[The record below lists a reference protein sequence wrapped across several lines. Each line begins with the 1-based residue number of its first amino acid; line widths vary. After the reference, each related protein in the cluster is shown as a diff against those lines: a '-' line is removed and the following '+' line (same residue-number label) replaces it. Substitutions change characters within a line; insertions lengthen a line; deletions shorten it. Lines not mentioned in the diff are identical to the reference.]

1 MAVVAVPFLP
11 ARFFLASL
19 LALAAGS
26 AVAAPD
32 GLVPAVAASPQLG
45 LALLSVA
52 LGLLKLFAMVLWAQ
66 HRSERAYL
74 LYALGLGALLLR
86 NLGHLQQ
93 ATLDVPATVWAGWAL
108 LPVLA
113 AVLLLVRWAS
123 SKQQDSTSPPS
134 LLRLEMVPLLLGLAL
149 TLAVTLNDL
158 ALLAGWTQTLEP
170 ALLPMAALLLGGGLL
185 LLVQGR
191 YTRSLRETRAARE
204 ALKQRLSE
212 RETVLNEQ
220 HTRLRES
227 ERQQALMAER
237 QRLMQDMHD
246 GLGSALLSAMVA
258 VDQGAMDR
266 TAVVDVLR
274 ECVDDLRL
282 VIDSLEPVG
291 HDLVALLATMRYRLG
306 KRLQAG
312 GLVLD
317 WDVQDLPM
325 LEWLEP
331 PDALQV
337 LRLMQE
343 ALSNV
348 LKHARATRVR
358 LATRRHERYVEIR
371 IEDDGLGFDV
381 ANAPRG
387 RGLRSQQ
394 RRTQRLGGTLDLDSI
409 PGHGTRLCLRLPI
422 VRKVPP
428 PQQDD
433 TSA

>member
-1 MAVVAVPFLP
+1 MALVA
-11 ARFFLASL
+11 
-19 LALAAGS
+19 G
-26 AVAAPD
+26 
-32 GLVPAVAASPQLG
+32 PAVAAGDGALLPTEAASPLLG

-52 LGLLKLFAMVLWAQ
+52 LGLFNLFAAALWAY
-66 HRSERAYL
+66 HRSVRAYL

-86 NLGHLQQ
+86 NLGHFQQ
-93 ATLDVPATVWAGWAL
+93 ATFDIPASVWASWAL
-108 LPVLA
+108 LPALA
-113 AVLLLVRWAS
+113 ALFLLARWGLAS
-123 SKQQDSTSPPS
+123 RRARRPLGLARS
-134 LLRLEMVPLLLGLAL
+134 EMIPLLLGLVLA
-149 TLAVTLNDL
+149 LAVTLNDL
-158 ALLAGWTQTLEP
+158 ALLAGWTQRLEP
-170 ALLPMAALLLGGGLL
+170 ALLLPAAALLLGGGLL
-185 LLVQGR
+185 LLVQAR
-191 YTRSLRETRAARE
+191 YAHALREAGEART
-204 ALKQRLSE
+204 ALRQRLAE

-220 HTRLRES
+220 HVRLRES

-258 VDQGAMDR
+258 VEHGSMGR
-266 TAVVDVLR
+266 ESVVDVLR

-371 IEDDGLGFDV
+371 VEDDGQGFNVDI
-381 ANAPRG
+381 APRG

-394 RRTQRLGGTLDLDSI
+394 RRAQRLGGSLDLDST

-422 VRKVPP
+422 RRQVPP
-428 PQQDD
+428 PPPDD
-433 TSA
+433 DVSA

>member
-1 MAVVAVPFLP
+1 MI
-11 ARFFLASL
+11 
-19 LALAAGS
+19 
-26 AVAAPD
+26 
-32 GLVPAVAASPQLG
+32 
-45 LALLSVA
+45 
-52 LGLLKLFAMVLWAQ
+52 
-66 HRSERAYL
+66 
-74 LYALGLGALLLR
+74 
-86 NLGHLQQ
+86 
-93 ATLDVPATVWAGWAL
+93 
-108 LPVLA
+108 
-113 AVLLLVRWAS
+113 
-123 SKQQDSTSPPS
+123 
-134 LLRLEMVPLLLGLAL
+134 PLLLGLVLA
-149 TLAVTLNDL
+149 LAVTLNDL
-158 ALLAGWTQTLEP
+158 ALLAGWTQRLEP
-170 ALLPMAALLLGGGLL
+170 ALLLPAAALLLGGGLL
-185 LLVQGR
+185 LLVQAR
-191 YTRSLRETRAARE
+191 YAHALREAGEART
-204 ALKQRLSE
+204 ALRQRLAE

-220 HTRLRES
+220 HVRLRES

-258 VDQGAMDR
+258 VEHGSMGR
-266 TAVVDVLR
+266 ESVVDVLR

-348 LKHARATRVR
+348 LKHAKASRVR

-371 IEDDGLGFDV
+371 VEDDGQGFNVDI
-381 ANAPRG
+381 APRG

-394 RRTQRLGGTLDLDSI
+394 RRAQRLGGSLDLDST

-422 VRKVPP
+422 RRQVPP
-428 PQQDD
+428 PPPDD
-433 TSA
+433 DVSA